1 MLRHPNLALEER
13 AVIPSKMDAHQQRKL
28 LGLIGLGVR
37 GRGAVVGVER
47 VRDAAKRGK
56 LHLAIAAPDASS
68 NSLDKVVPLLQA
80 RGISVISGPSA
91 AELGAAAGRETTA
104 VVGIVDRGLAK
115 GIRALS
121 ADRLPNVVK
130 EDVV

>member
-1 MLRHPNLALEER
+1 
-13 AVIPSKMDAHQQRKL
+13 MDAHQQRKM

-80 RGISVISGPSA
+80 RGISVLAGPPA
-91 AELGAAAGRETTA
+91 AQLGAAAGRETTA
-104 VVGIVDRGLAK
+104 VIGIVDRGLAK

-121 ADRLPNVVK
+121 TEVMPPKAVK

>member
-1 MLRHPNLALEER
+1 
-13 AVIPSKMDAHQQRKL
+13 MDTHQQRKML
-28 LGLIGLGVR
+28 SLIGLGVR
-37 GRGAVVGVER
+37 GRGVVVGVER

-68 NSLDKVVPLLQA
+68 NSLNKVVPLLQA
-80 RGISVISGPSA
+80 RGITVLAGPSA
-91 AELGAAAGRETTA
+91 VELGEAAGRETTA
-104 VVGIVDRGLAK
+104 VVGIVDKGLAK

-121 ADRLPNVVK
+121 AELMPRVVK

>member
-1 MLRHPNLALEER
+1 
-13 AVIPSKMDAHQQRKL
+13 MDAQQQRKL
-28 LGLIGLGVR
+28 VSLIGLGVR

-80 RGISVISGPSA
+80 RGISVLAGPSA

-104 VVGIVDRGLAK
+104 VVGIVDKGLAK
-115 GIRALS
+115 GIRALNTE
-121 ADRLPNVVK
+121 LMPGVVK

>member
-1 MLRHPNLALEER
+1 VD
-13 AVIPSKMDAHQQRKL
+13 AVQQRKL
-28 LGLIGLGVR
+28 LGLVGLGVR

-47 VRDAAKRGK
+47 VREAARRGK

-80 RGISVISGPSA
+80 RGIPVVLGPSA
-91 AELGAAAGRETTA
+91 AELGSAAGRETTA
-104 VVGIVDRGLAK
+104 VVGIVDRGLAA

-121 ADRLPNVVK
+121 PSPMPDGRKDGEGQV
-130 EDVV
+130 